1 MTSLTSSKI
10 QSYFTTK
17 NGSSGIYVL
26 VIQTP
31 TLWMDGGNNQFHNGD
46 FDSRYSEIFMDLIK
60 KYLEVNIDV
69 DLNRIY
75 IGGCSNGGFMSMN
88 MIIKHPDFFAAFYHI
103 CEIYAYYYFKKDE
116 NGLYIHDKNHL
127 LTAKIPSEKR
137 YFTDEKMNSIIN
149 LPI

>member
-1 MTSLTSSKI
+1 
-10 QSYFTTK
+10 
-17 NGSSGIYVL
+17 
-26 VIQTP
+26 
-31 TLWMDGGNNQFHNGD
+31 MDGGNNQFHNGD
-46 FDSRYSEIFMDLIK
+46 FDSRYSGIFMDLIK

-116 NGLYIHDKNHL
+116 NGLYIHD
-127 LTAKIPSEKR
+127 
-137 YFTDEKMNSIIN
+137 
-149 LPI
+149 